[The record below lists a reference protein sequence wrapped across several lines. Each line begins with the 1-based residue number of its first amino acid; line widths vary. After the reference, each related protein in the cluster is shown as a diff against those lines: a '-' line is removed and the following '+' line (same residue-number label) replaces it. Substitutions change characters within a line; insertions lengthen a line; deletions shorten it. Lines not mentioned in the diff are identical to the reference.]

1 LVEERYDRDVPVI
14 ENVFVKREGK
24 GRESN
29 VYTIGEL
36 LAYDE
41 ILEKVSQLR

>member
-29 VYTIGEL
+29 VYI
-36 LAYDE
+36 YDNYWR
-41 ILEKVSQLR
+41 IVSI